1 MAYTIEHYPTRLI
14 DVWTLADGRRV
25 TVRPVLPQDAALE
38 QALVRALSPAARY
51 QRFFAPIREL
61 PEGWLRTLTQIDYRR
76 HQALIAECFDG
87 DEALPV
93 AEARYVVDEAGD
105 EAGDEADFAV
115 VVADDWQ
122 RRGLARRLIG
132 SLIAQAARSG
142 LRRLRGDVLATNR
155 AMLDLARSLG
165 FHTRRHPDGGAQV
178 MRIVLDLPERA
189 TLVPG
194 TAIPVAR
201 VTPPRPTAAVA
212 PALAD

>member
-61 PEGWLRTLTQIDYRR
+61 PDGWLRELTQIDYRR

-93 AEARYVVDEAGD
+93 AEARYVVDAGGD
-105 EAGDEADFAV
+105 EAEFAV

-122 RRGLARRLIG
+122 RLGLARRLIG
-132 SLIAQAARSG
+132 SLIAQATRCG
-142 LRRLRGDVLATNR
+142 LKRLRGDVLATNR
-155 AMLDLARSLG
+155 AMLELARDLG
-165 FHTRRHPDGGAQV
+165 FRARRHPDGGAQV
-178 MRIVLDLPERA
+178 LRIVLDLPPRPLDRGRA
-189 TLVPG
+189 ASVSPAAAAPVPG
-194 TAIPVAR
+194 
-201 VTPPRPTAAVA
+201 AVGH
-212 PALAD
+212 